1 MDPLRQLLWTVVSRL
16 KRRQKTSVTND
27 DVVRE
32 DAHFQVMNS
41 RSVARESLTGQVL
54 PVLIRFKLVD
64 MLSSPIKLIH
74 SAH

>member
-1 MDPLRQLLWTVVSRL
+1 MLA
-16 KRRQKTSVTND
+16 SVTND